1 MTNLEIA
8 KIFREMAALYE
19 MQKVPFKP
27 RAYERVARSLESFG
41 KSAADI
47 YREEGLSALEKIPG
61 VGRGIAFHIEE
72 LLKTGELK
80 IYKKLK
86 KSIPVDL
93 DELLSIEGVG
103 PKTIQVL
110 YKKLKIKNVADLEA
124 AALSGKIAK
133 LPHFGAQSQE
143 KILKGL
149 EFHKKS
155 HGRFLLGHVLPI
167 AREIEARLRKI
178 PGVDKVETA
187 GSVRR
192 RQETIGDID
201 TLMTAKHPEKV
212 MDIFVRMPEVEEI
225 LSRGPTKTT
234 VRLKFGIQADVR
246 ILPPEDY
253 GSALQYFTGDKNH
266 NIETRKIAIGKGM
279 KLNEYGIFRG
289 KKKIGGK
296 TEEEIYKILGMKWME
311 PEIRT
316 ASGEIEAALRQ
327 AQGKPNGLPKII
339 GYDDIR
345 GDLHVHS
352 KWSEGLNT
360 IEEMALA
367 GKSLGY
373 EYIAI
378 SDHTGGL
385 RIAHAMDEKRILSQ
399 LKQIDK
405 LNAEFTRKKIGIKI
419 LKSAETNIKPNG
431 EIDVPDRILAKL
443 DLVLAGVHDHFNL
456 PKEKMTARVI
466 RAMKNPYVNIIVHP
480 TGRVIFQRP
489 AFELDLDQI
498 FGAAKQFGVAME
510 INSFFDR
517 LDLRDQ
523 DIRKAVGLGV
533 KMAINTDAH
542 NKNQLK
548 LMEYGIAQAR
558 RGWAARKDILNTQ
571 PLDVLL
577 KFFTQRKNNLSPA
590 AWEGVGKREFPVAEI
605 LKPRGFKEE
614 RSDDEGGARKKTF

>member
-19 MQKVPFKP
+19 MQDVQFKP
-27 RAYERVARSLESFG
+27 RAYERVARSLETLG
-41 KSAADI
+41 KSVADI

-72 LLKTGELK
+72 LLKTGQLK
-80 IYKKLK
+80 LYKKLK
-86 KSIPVDL
+86 KSVPVDL

-103 PKTIQVL
+103 PKTVQVL
-110 YKKLKIKNVADLEA
+110 YKKLKIKSVADLLA
-124 AALSGKIAK
+124 AADAGKIAK

-149 EFHKKS
+149 EFYKKNT
-155 HGRFLLGHVLPI
+155 GRFLLGHVLPV

-178 PGVDKVETA
+178 PGVDKVCTA

-201 TLMTAKHPEKV
+201 TLITAQHPEKV
-212 MDIFVRMPEVEEI
+212 MNIFVKMPEVSEI
-225 LSRGPTKTT
+225 IAEGPTKTT

-266 NIETRKIAIGKGM
+266 NIETRKIAIAKGM

-289 KKKIGGK
+289 KKKLGGK

-311 PEIRT
+311 PELRT
-316 ASGEIEAALRQ
+316 ASGEIEAAQ
-327 AQGKPNGLPKII
+327 KNTLPKII
-339 GYDDIR
+339 GYNDIK

-367 GKSLGY
+367 GKNLGY

-385 RIAHAMDEKRILSQ
+385 RIANAMDEKKILRQ
-399 LKQIDK
+399 IKEIDK
-405 LNAEFTRKKIGIKI
+405 INAEFAKKKIGIKI

-431 EIDVPDRILAKL
+431 EIDVPDKILAKL
-443 DLVLAGVHDHFNL
+443 DLVLAGVHDHFSL

-466 RAMKNPYVNIIVHP
+466 RAIKNPYVNVIVHP

-489 AFELDLDQI
+489 AFEVDMDQI
-498 FGAAKQFGVAME
+498 LKTAKEFGVAME

-517 LDLRDQ
+517 LDLRDE
-523 DIRKAVGLGV
+523 DVRKAVGLGV
-533 KMAINTDAH
+533 KMVINTDAH
-542 NKNQLK
+542 NKNQMQ

-558 RGWAARKDILNTQ
+558 RGWAEKKDILNTW
-571 PLDVLL
+571 PLEKLL
-577 KFFTQRKNNLSPA
+577 
-590 AWEGVGKREFPVAEI
+590 AWFH
-605 LKPRGFKEE
+605 
-614 RSDDEGGARKKTF
+614 KK

>member
-1 MTNLEIA
+1 
-8 KIFREMAALYE
+8 MAALYE
-19 MQKVPFKP
+19 MQEIPFKP

-47 YREEGLSALEKIPG
+47 YREDGLKALKKIPG

-103 PKTIQVL
+103 PKTIQIL

-124 AALSGKIAK
+124 AALAGKIAK

-155 HGRFLLGHVLPI
+155 HGRFLLGHVLPT
-167 AREIEARLRKI
+167 AREIENRLKKI
-178 PGVDKVETA
+178 PGVDKVQTA

-201 TLMTAKHPEKV
+201 TLITAKHPEKV
-212 MDIFVRMPEVEEI
+212 MEIFTRMPEVDEV

-266 NIETRKIAIGKGM
+266 NIETRKIAIAKGL

-289 KKKIGGK
+289 KRKLGGK

-316 ASGEIEAALRQ
+316 ARGEIEAAQ
-327 AQGKPNGLPKII
+327 KNTLPKII
-339 GYDDIR
+339 GYNDVR
-345 GDLHVHS
+345 GDLHVHT

-367 GKSLGY
+367 GKKLGY
-373 EYIAI
+373 EYISI
-378 SDHTGGL
+378 SDHVGTL
-385 RIAHAMDEKRILSQ
+385 RIAHAMDEKKVLRQI
-399 LKQIDK
+399 KEIDK
-405 LNAEFTRKKIGIKI
+405 INAEFTKKKIGIKI
-419 LKSAETNIKPNG
+419 LKSAETNISADG
-431 EIDVPDRILAKL
+431 DIDLPHKILEKL
-443 DLVLAGVHDHFNL
+443 DIVLAGVHDHFNL
-456 PKEKMTARVI
+456 SKEKMTARVI
-466 RAMKNPYVNIIVHP
+466 RAMRHPNVNIIAHP
-480 TGRVIFQRP
+480 TGRVLFQRP
-489 AFELDLDQI
+489 PFEIDLDKI
-498 FGAAKQFGVAME
+498 LKAAKEFGVAME
-510 INSFFDR
+510 INAFFDR
-517 LDLRDQ
+517 LDLRDE

-533 KMAINTDAH
+533 KMVVSTDAH
-542 NKNQLK
+542 NKNQLN
-548 LMEYGIAQAR
+548 LMEYGVAQAR
-558 RGWAARKDILNTQ
+558 RGWSEKKDILNTW
-571 PLDVLL
+571 PLEKLL
-577 KFFTQRKNNLSPA
+577 DWFN
-590 AWEGVGKREFPVAEI
+590 
-605 LKPRGFKEE
+605 
-614 RSDDEGGARKKTF
+614 KK

>member
-19 MQKVPFKP
+19 MQEIPFKP

-47 YREEGLSALEKIPG
+47 YREDGLKALKKIPG

-103 PKTIQVL
+103 PKTIQIL

-124 AALSGKIAK
+124 AALAGKIAK

-155 HGRFLLGHVLPI
+155 HGRFLLGHVLPT
-167 AREIEARLRKI
+167 AREIENRLKKI
-178 PGVDKVETA
+178 PGVDKVQTA

-201 TLMTAKHPEKV
+201 TLITAKHPEKV
-212 MDIFVRMPEVEEI
+212 MEIFTRMPEVDEV

-266 NIETRKIAIGKGM
+266 NIETRKIAIAKGL

-289 KKKIGGK
+289 KRKLGGK

-316 ASGEIEAALRQ
+316 ARGEIEAAQ
-327 AQGKPNGLPKII
+327 KNTLPKII
-339 GYDDIR
+339 GYNDVR
-345 GDLHVHS
+345 GDLHVHT

-367 GKSLGY
+367 GKKLGY
-373 EYIAI
+373 EYISI
-378 SDHTGGL
+378 SDHVGTL
-385 RIAHAMDEKRILSQ
+385 RIAHAMDEKKVLRQI
-399 LKQIDK
+399 KEIDK
-405 LNAEFTRKKIGIKI
+405 INAEFTKKKIGIKI
-419 LKSAETNIKPNG
+419 LKSAETNISADG
-431 EIDVPDRILAKL
+431 DIDLPHKILEKL
-443 DLVLAGVHDHFNL
+443 DIVLAGVHDHFNL
-456 PKEKMTARVI
+456 SKEKMTARVI
-466 RAMKNPYVNIIVHP
+466 RAMRHPNVNIIAHP
-480 TGRVIFQRP
+480 TGRVLFQRP
-489 AFELDLDQI
+489 PFEIDLDKI
-498 FGAAKQFGVAME
+498 LKAAKEFGVAME
-510 INSFFDR
+510 INAFFDR
-517 LDLRDQ
+517 LDLRDE

-533 KMAINTDAH
+533 KMVVSTDAH
-542 NKNQLK
+542 NKNQLN
-548 LMEYGIAQAR
+548 LMEYGVAQAR
-558 RGWAARKDILNTQ
+558 RGWSEKKDILNTW
-571 PLDVLL
+571 PLEKLL
-577 KFFTQRKNNLSPA
+577 DWFN
-590 AWEGVGKREFPVAEI
+590 
-605 LKPRGFKEE
+605 
-614 RSDDEGGARKKTF
+614 KK

>member
-8 KIFREMAALYE
+8 KIFREIAILYE
-19 MQKVPFKP
+19 MQEVSFKP
-27 RAYERVARSLESFG
+27 RAYERVAASMESLG
-41 KSAADI
+41 QNAADI
-47 YREEGLSALEKIPG
+47 YETGGLKALEKIPG
-61 VGRGIAFHIEE
+61 VGKNTALHIEE
-72 LLKTGELK
+72 LIKTGQLK
-80 IYKKLK
+80 LYKKLK
-86 KSIPVDL
+86 KSLPIDI
-93 DELLSIEGVG
+93 DELTSVLGVG

-133 LPHFGAQSQE
+133 LPNFGEQSQG

-167 AREIEARLRKI
+167 AREIEARLGKI
-178 PGVDKVETA
+178 PGVDKVQTA

-201 TLMTAKHPEKV
+201 TLITAKHPEKV
-212 MDIFVRMPEVEEI
+212 MEIFTRMPEVDEI

-266 NIETRKIAIGKGM
+266 NIETRKIAIGKGL

-289 KKKIGGK
+289 KKKLGGK

-339 GYDDIR
+339 GYDDIK
-345 GDLHVHS
+345 GDLHLHT

-367 GKSLGY
+367 GKKLGY
-373 EYIAI
+373 EYISI
-378 SDHTGGL
+378 SDHVGTL
-385 RIAHAMDEKRILSQ
+385 HIAHAMDDKKILRQ
-399 LKQIDK
+399 IKEIDK
-405 LNAEFTRKKIGIKI
+405 LNDEFAKKKIGIKI
-419 LKSAETNIKPNG
+419 LKSAETNISADG
-431 EIDVPDRILAKL
+431 DIDLPRKILDKL
-443 DLVLAGVHDHFNL
+443 DIVLAGVHDHFNL
-456 PKEKMTARVI
+456 PKEKMTARII
-466 RAMKNPYVNIIVHP
+466 RAMQHPNVNILVHP
-480 TGRVIFQRP
+480 TGRVLFQRP
-489 AFELDLDQI
+489 PYEIDLDKI
-498 FGAAKQFGVAME
+498 LKAAKEFGVAME
-510 INSFFDR
+510 INAFFDR
-517 LDLRDQ
+517 LDLRDE

-542 NKNQLK
+542 NKNQMQ

-558 RGWAARKDILNTQ
+558 RGWATKKDILNTQ
-571 PLDVLL
+571 PLDTLL
-577 KFFTQRKNNLSPA
+577 KFFYA
-590 AWEGVGKREFPVAEI
+590 
-605 LKPRGFKEE
+605 
-614 RSDDEGGARKKTF
+614 KKK

>member
-8 KIFREMAALYE
+8 KIFREIAILYE
-19 MQKVPFKP
+19 IQEVPFKP
-27 RAYERVARSLESFG
+27 RAYERVATSMESLG
-41 KSAADI
+41 KNVADI
-47 YREEGLSALEKIPG
+47 YETGGLKALEKIPG
-61 VGRGIAFHIEE
+61 AGKNTALHIEE

-86 KSIPVDL
+86 KSLPIDI
-93 DELLSIEGVG
+93 DELTSVLGVG

-110 YKKLKIKNVADLEA
+110 YKKLKIKNVGDLEA

-167 AREIEARLRKI
+167 AREIEARLGKI
-178 PGVDKVETA
+178 PGVDKVQTA

-201 TLMTAKHPEKV
+201 TLITAKHPEKV
-212 MDIFVRMPEVEEI
+212 MEIFTRMPEVDEV

-266 NIETRKIAIGKGM
+266 NIETRKIAIKKGL

-289 KKKIGGK
+289 KRKLGGK

-316 ASGEIEAALRQ
+316 ASGEIEAAQ
-327 AQGKPNGLPKII
+327 KGTLPKII
-339 GYDDIR
+339 GYDDIK
-345 GDLHVHS
+345 GDLHLHT

-360 IEEMALA
+360 IPEMALA
-367 GKSLGY
+367 GKKLGY
-373 EYIAI
+373 EYISI
-378 SDHTGGL
+378 SDHVGTL
-385 RIAHAMDEKRILSQ
+385 RIAHAMDEKKVLRQI
-399 LKQIDK
+399 KEIDK
-405 LNAEFTRKKIGIKI
+405 LNDEFAKKKIGIKI
-419 LKSAETNIKPNG
+419 LKSAETNISADG
-431 EIDVPDRILAKL
+431 DIDLPHKILAKL
-443 DLVLAGVHDHFNL
+443 DIVLAGVHDHFNL
-456 PKEKMTARVI
+456 SKEKMTARII
-466 RAMKNPYVNIIVHP
+466 RAMQHPNVNIIVHP
-480 TGRVIFQRP
+480 TGRVLFQRP
-489 AFELDLDQI
+489 PYEIDLDKI
-498 FGAAKQFGVAME
+498 LKAAKEFGVAME
-510 INSFFDR
+510 INAFFDR
-517 LDLRDQ
+517 LDLRDEE
-523 DIRKAVGLGV
+523 IRKAVGLGV
-533 KMAINTDAH
+533 KLVIDTDAH
-542 NKNQLK
+542 NKNQMQ

-558 RGWAARKDILNTQ
+558 RGWATKKDILNTW
-571 PLDVLL
+571 PLDILL
-577 KFFTQRKNNLSPA
+577 KFFRSK
-590 AWEGVGKREFPVAEI
+590 KR
-605 LKPRGFKEE
+605 
-614 RSDDEGGARKKTF
+614 

>member
-1 MTNLEIA
+1 MANLEIA

-19 MQKVPFKP
+19 MQDVQFKP
-27 RAYERVARSLESFG
+27 RAYDRVAKSLESLG
-41 KSAADI
+41 RNVSDL
-47 YREEGLSALEKIPG
+47 YEEGGLKALEKIPG
-61 VGRGIAFHIEE
+61 AGKHMALHIEE
-72 LLKTGELK
+72 LLKTG
-80 IYKKLK
+80 KLK
-86 KSIPVDL
+86 LYQKMKKKFPVDI
-93 DELLSIEGVG
+93 DELLNIEDIG
-103 PKTIQVL
+103 PKTIETL
-110 YKKLKIKNVADLEA
+110 YKKLKIKNVADLETA
-124 AALSGKIAK
+124 IKSGKIAK
-133 LPHFGAQSQE
+133 LPHFGEQSQE
-143 KILKGL
+143 KILRGI
-149 EFHKKS
+149 EFFKKS

-167 AREIEARLRKI
+167 ARDIESRLRKI

-201 TLMTAKHPEKV
+201 TLITAKHPEKV
-212 MDIFVRMPEVEEI
+212 MDIFVRMPEVSEI
-225 LSRGPTKTT
+225 IAQGPTKTT

-253 GSALQYFTGDKNH
+253 GAALQYFTGDKNH
-266 NIETRKIAIGKGM
+266 NIETRKIAIRKGM

-316 ASGEIEAALRQ
+316 ASGEIEAAQR
-327 AQGKPNGLPKII
+327 GTLPKII
-339 GYDDIR
+339 GYGDVK

-360 IEEMALA
+360 IEEMALT

-385 RIAHAMDEKRILSQ
+385 HIANAMDEEKILRQ
-399 LKQIDK
+399 IKEIDK
-405 LNAEFTRKKIGIKI
+405 INAEFVRKKIGVKI

-431 EIDVPDRILAKL
+431 EIDVPDKILAKL

-456 PKEKMTARVI
+456 PKEKMTARII

-498 FGAAKQFGVAME
+498 LKAAKQLGVAME

-533 KMAINTDAH
+533 KMVINTDAH

-558 RGWAARKDILNTQ
+558 RGWCEKKNILNTW
-571 PLDVLL
+571 PLEKLL
-577 KFFTQRKNNLSPA
+577 
-590 AWEGVGKREFPVAEI
+590 AWFH
-605 LKPRGFKEE
+605 
-614 RSDDEGGARKKTF
+614 KK